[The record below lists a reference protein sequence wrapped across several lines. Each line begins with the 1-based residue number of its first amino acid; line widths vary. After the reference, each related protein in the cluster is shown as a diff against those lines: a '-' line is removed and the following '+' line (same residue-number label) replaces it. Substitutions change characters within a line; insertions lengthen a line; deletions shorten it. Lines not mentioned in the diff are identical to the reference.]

1 MKKFLSCVLLAM
13 FSAAVVGCRASGEV
27 DDDDMDGDSSY
38 KKTTEVDRDGDRK
51 TTKTEVKRN
60 D

>member
-13 FSAAVVGCRASGEV
+13 FSAGVVGCSASGEV
-27 DDDDMDGDSSY
+27 DDNDGDGDASY
-38 KKTTEVDRDGDRK
+38 KKTTTVKNDDGRQ
-51 TTKTEVKRN
+51 TTKTEVKKT

>member
-13 FSAAVVGCRASGEV
+13 FSAGVVGCSASGEV
-27 DDDDMDGDSSY
+27 DDADGDGDASY
-38 KKTTEVDRDGDRK
+38 KKTTTVKNDDGRQ
-51 TTKTEVKRN
+51 TTKTEVKKT

>member
-13 FSAAVVGCRASGEV
+13 FSATIVGCSASGEV
-27 DDDDMDGDSSY
+27 NDQDGDGDASY
-38 KKTTEVDRDGDRK
+38 KKTTTVDRDGDTTK
-51 TTKTEVKRN
+51 TKTEVKRN

>member
-13 FSAAVVGCRASGEV
+13 FSAGVVGCSASGEV
-27 DDDDMDGDSSY
+27 DDADGDGDASY
-38 KKTTEVDRDGDRK
+38 KKTTTTDRDGDTTRTK
-51 TTKTEVKRN
+51 TTVKKT

>member
-13 FSAAVVGCRASGEV
+13 FSATIVGCRASADVG
-27 DDDDMDGDSSY
+27 DDDMDGDSSY

-51 TTKTEVKRN
+51 TTKTEVRRN